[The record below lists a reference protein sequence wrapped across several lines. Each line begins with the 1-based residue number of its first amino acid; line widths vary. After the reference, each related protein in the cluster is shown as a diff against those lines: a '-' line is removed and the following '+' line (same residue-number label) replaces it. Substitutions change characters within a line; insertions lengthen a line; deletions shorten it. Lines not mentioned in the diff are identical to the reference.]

1 MVLGIR
7 FPYSSPV
14 LRRFENAGGAPKP
27 KLPRGT
33 GTPPMLSKRAALS
46 RTPATDGG
54 LLLVRYVVESAL
66 AFAPVDAG
74 EEDAAP

>member
-1 MVLGIR
+1 
-7 FPYSSPV
+7 
-14 LRRFENAGGAPKP
+14 
-27 KLPRGT
+27 
-33 GTPPMLSKRAALS
+33 MLSKRAALS